1 MIFKGSRYEKLARS
15 ASTVTGSDGVQHR
28 VLPLRLVLPTPAIV
42 SHVMRASERLDLVA
56 FQYYRNAEKFWLI
69 ADANPAMDP
78 ENLLVPGLPVL
89 IPPDR
94 SV

>member
-15 ASTVTGSDGVQHR
+15 AYTVVDAGGVQHR
-28 VLPLRLVLPTPAIV
+28 VIPMRLIPPTAATV
-42 SHVMRASERLDLVA
+42 SHVIRLGERLDLLA
-56 FQYYRNAEKFWLI
+56 YQYYRNAEKFWLI
-69 ADANPAMDP
+69 ADANQAMDP
-78 ENLLVPGLPVL
+78 DELLAPGLAVL